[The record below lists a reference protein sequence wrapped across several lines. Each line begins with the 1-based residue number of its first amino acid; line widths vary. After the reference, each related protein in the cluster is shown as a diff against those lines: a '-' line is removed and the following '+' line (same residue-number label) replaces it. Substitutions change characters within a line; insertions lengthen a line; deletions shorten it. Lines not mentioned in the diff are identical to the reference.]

1 MTLAHVDPPAQAPAV
16 LSHALTEGQMDVLRR
31 TIAHDLT
38 NDEFD
43 LFAAVCN
50 RTRLD
55 PFAKQIYAIKRTVKR
70 RVKNDRG
77 NWVDTYEDVLTIQTG
92 IDGYRLIAERSRLYG
107 GQDQPEWC
115 GADGVWTDVWL
126 SDEPPSAARVAVYR
140 KDVPRPFV
148 GVAKFDSYADRWP
161 AKEGQKLGD
170 LRNLWKTMPEGQIA
184 KCAEALA
191 LRKAFPNDLSGVY
204 VAEEMDQANN
214 VRPIDTG
221 AREGISER
229 DFDEIREA
237 AATLTD
243 EQRGELHAWCES
255 EGIEVARARLTSE
268 NAGRVLQRILDL
280 ARGAMDVPSGPATSA
295 PSSPVVSDEAAASMS
310 DGGTGGEAIA
320 RTAPSGAATPENPT
334 QGGGDDDSAGKGSPG
349 AHVAAATPGQS
360 SSEAEPEP
368 TPARRGAG
376 EAAASP
382 APSGAVTPDQLR
394 RAVAAAHPDRDT
406 ARKQEITAA
415 KVAASVAGA
424 LSLQFAGG
432 FDDIVADQQLA
443 AAVLADLRG
452 DDKPPPPGG
461 SGSAVGEQ
469 AAPEAPASGPAPT
482 APAPT
487 AEPVPYSE
495 ADPKGYQALNRYC
508 RGVQGRRFDEDDS
521 RDRKNQPQWDAL
533 VWAATGGTETEL
545 KKATREQA
553 VVFQRMCHDVDEGLA
568 VLVETS
574 EPQFL
579 GWKLLVGREEA

>member
-1 MTLAHVDPPAQAPAV
+1 MSLAHIDTPGGLARPGTF
-16 LSHALTEGQMDVLRR
+16 TEGEIETLKR

-38 NDEFD
+38 DDELN
-43 LFAAVCN
+43 LFAAVCK
-50 RTRLD
+50 RTGLD
-55 PFAKQIYAIKRTVKR
+55 PFAKQIYAIKRTTR
-70 RVKNDRG
+70 RKQRG
-77 NWVDTYEDVLTIQTG
+77 QWVDEDVLTIQTG
-92 IDGYRLIAERSRLYG
+92 IDGIRLIAERSSLYA
-107 GQDQPEWC
+107 GQDPPEWC
-115 GADGVWTDVWL
+115 GPDGQWTDVWL
-126 SDEPPSAARVAVYR
+126 SDQPPAAARVAVYR
-140 KDVPRPFV
+140 KDFARPVV
-148 GVAKFDSYADRWP
+148 GVAKFDSYADRWKP
-161 AKEGQKLGD
+161 NDAQEKAGQLGD
-170 LRNLWKTMPEGQIA
+170 LRNLWKAMPEQMIA

-204 VAEEMDQANN
+204 ATEEMDQANN

-237 AATLTD
+237 AGALTD
-243 EQRGELHAWCES
+243 EQRGELHAWCEA
-255 EGIEVARARLTSE
+255 EGIEVARARLTSDG
-268 NAGRVLQRILDL
+268 AGRVLQRILDL

-376 EAAASP
+376 EAAASS

>member
-1 MTLAHVDPPAQAPAV
+1 MSLAHIDTPGGLARPGTF
-16 LSHALTEGQMDVLRR
+16 TEGEIETLKR

-38 NDEFD
+38 DNELA
-43 LFAAVCN
+43 LFAAVCK
-50 RTRLD
+50 RTGLD

-92 IDGYRLIAERSRLYG
+92 IDGIRLIAERSSLYA
-107 GQDQPEWC
+107 GQDPPEWC
-115 GADGVWTDVWL
+115 GPDGQWTDVWL
-126 SDEPPSAARVAVYR
+126 SDEPPAAARVAVYR

-161 AKEGQKLGD
+161 PKDGQAVGD
-170 LRNLWKTMPEGQIA
+170 LRNLWKSMPEAMIA

-191 LRKAFPNDLSGVY
+191 LRKAFPNDLSGIY
-204 VAEEMDQANN
+204 ASEEMDQAAN

-221 AREGISER
+221 GREGISER

-243 EQRGELHAWCES
+243 EQRGQLHAWCVS

-360 SSEAEPEP
+360 SSEAESEP
-368 TPARRGAG
+368 TPARQGAG
-376 EAAASP
+376 EAAASS
-382 APSGAVTPDQLR
+382 APSGTTL
-394 RAVAAAHPDRDT
+394 
-406 ARKQEITAA
+406 KEINP
-415 KVAASVAGA
+415 SGYN
-424 LSLQFAGG
+424 SL
-432 FDDIVADQQLA
+432 V
-443 AAVLADLRG
+443 
-452 DDKPPPPGG
+452 
-461 SGSAVGEQ
+461 
-469 AAPEAPASGPAPT
+469 
-482 APAPT
+482 
-487 AEPVPYSE
+487 
-495 ADPKGYQALNRYC
+495 RYC
-508 RGVQGRRFDEDDS
+508 RG
-521 RDRKNQPQWDAL
+521 
-533 VWAATGGTETEL
+533 
-545 KKATREQA
+545 KKAEYFSPDEAVANAQWEALAWASSGGRTTQVRELTPEEA
-553 VVFQRMCHDVDEGLA
+553 GIFRGRIGDLANGLGRWA
-568 VLVETS
+568 ETDD
-574 EPQFL
+574 PKFL
-579 GWKLLVGREEA
+579 GWTIVIGEDR

>member
-214 VRPIDTG
+214 VRPIDIG

-237 AATLTD
+237 ASMLTD
-243 EQRGELHAWCES
+243 EQRGELHAWCEA

-360 SSEAEPEP
+360 SSEAESEP

-376 EAAASP
+376 EAAASS
-382 APSGAVTPDQLR
+382 APSGAVTP
-394 RAVAAAHPDRDT
+394 
-406 ARKQEITAA
+406 AR
-415 KVAASVAGA
+415 
-424 LSLQFAGG
+424 LL
-432 FDDIVADQQLA
+432 
-443 AAVLADLRG
+443 
-452 DDKPPPPGG
+452 
-461 SGSAVGEQ
+461 
-469 AAPEAPASGPAPT
+469 
-482 APAPT
+482 
-487 AEPVPYSE
+487 
-495 ADPKGYQALNRYC
+495 
-508 RGVQGRRFDEDDS
+508 
-521 RDRKNQPQWDAL
+521 
-533 VWAATGGTETEL
+533 AATGETQPGKAQLRVMRSAREVAQALSRPVPASIDVVVEDQDFAALVLHDLGGGAEL
-545 KKATREQA
+545 PPVEHRPWKA
-553 VVFQRMCHDVDEGLA
+553 VDEAEWTKWKNRCNAKAGPGTKAKPHPRLLDEDKAIYDEQRHALAWQASHKHRGPGLE
-568 VLVETS
+568 VESWSDVT
-574 EPQFL
+574 EVEARAIEAAL
-579 GWKLLVGREEA
+579 EMLKAGEALLTFDEGGRWVCQRKAAA